1 MPPGDGTRE
10 GPRTGYQSSKS
21 MRAPWFTPNVLN
33 SMKILQSWACSASA
47 SRAKA
52 GMTRSS

>member
-1 MPPGDGTRE
+1 MRA
-10 GPRTGYQSSKS
+10 PRTGYQSSKS

-47 SRAKA
+47 SRANA
-52 GMTRSS
+52 GITRSS